1 MNNGPDEYDGAVPC
15 SHVLPSQPGNRG
27 ERQHAGGRCV
37 RQSREPR
44 PGEGKPIGS
53 GGVLVARRTGNRR
66 RRPRKADATAT
77 ILPIQ
82 SNSHYYKN
90 IDLSRLTPVRD
101 KRGCPFVPG
110 LATGTKGYLLGQK
123 VLPAPRG
130 WRTLLSRLVLP
141 TGTKCPF
148 FFPVFLFSILFLF
161 QLYFCISI
169 KFMY

>member
-1 MNNGPDEYDGAVPC
+1 MLIRAFEIYLELAEMFIVPSPNSQIPTWTMDQMNTMEQVPC

-53 GGVLVARRTGNRR
+53 GGVRVARRTGNRR

-82 SNSHYYKN
+82 SNSRKH
-90 IDLSRLTPVRD
+90 SRGALWS
-101 KRGCPFVPG
+101 F
-110 LATGTKGYLLGQK
+110 
-123 VLPAPRG
+123 
-130 WRTLLSRLVLP
+130 
-141 TGTKCPF
+141 
-148 FFPVFLFSILFLF
+148 
-161 QLYFCISI
+161 
-169 KFMY
+169 